1 MSNSW
6 SSSRLDLH
14 ISLDAVGGRRSG
26 LESAL
31 RAAIRQGRLPA
42 GTLLPSTRGLAQELG
57 LSRGTVSAAYGQL
70 VEEGYLI
77 TRPGS
82 GTTVAEAPQRAQA
95 PARPAPAPTTP
106 RHDLRPGLPDVSAFP
121 TRAWLASTRRVLT
134 RARPEVFGAGDPQGR
149 IELRSALADYLGRT
163 RGVITTPD
171 RIVITSGY
179 YQGLG
184 LLSGVLAASGTR
196 TAAVEDPGHNL
207 FREVVQRAGLT
218 TLALPVDAHGARAE
232 VLTQHTGAVFLTPS
246 HQYPTGVPLHPSRRQ
261 TLCVWARSTGGLI
274 VEDDYDGEYRYDR
287 QPVGALQGIAPDHVV
302 YCGTASKTLS
312 PALRLAWMVLPPHLV
327 QPVMR
332 AKQQADLYTETLGQL
347 VLADL
352 ITTHAYDRHI
362 RAARLRYR
370 RRRELLLGRIAPI
383 PGLTAH
389 GVPAGLHTLIT
400 LSSDGPTEDQLLAR
414 CAHNGLALRGI
425 AELHHDPADRPQ
437 GLLIGFAAPSE
448 RAYPAALDALFTALA
463 SDGRGGAPTGVSTA
477 TRPTRPQP
485 R

>member
-1 MSNSW
+1 MPNHW

-14 ISLDAVGGRRSG
+14 IDLDAAGGRRCG
-26 LESAL
+26 LESSL

-42 GTLLPSTRGLAQELG
+42 GTLLPSTRGLARDLG
-57 LSRGTVSAAYGQL
+57 LSRGTVSAAYDQL
-70 VEEGYLI
+70 VEEGHLT

-82 GTTVAEAPQRAQA
+82 GTTVAEMPQHA
-95 PARPAPAPTTP
+95 PAPALPAPAPSAP

-121 TRAWLASTRRVLT
+121 SRAWLASTGRVLT
-134 RARPEVFGAGDPQGR
+134 SARPEIFGAGDPQGR

-184 LLSGVLAASGTR
+184 LLSGVLAAGGTSS
-196 TAAVEDPGHNL
+196 AALEDPGHNL
-207 FREVVQRAGLT
+207 FRGVVQRAGFT
-218 TLALPVDAHGARAE
+218 TVALPVDAHGARVEA
-232 VLTQHTGAVFLTPS
+232 LTQTTGAVFLTPS

-261 TLCVWARSTGGLI
+261 ALRAWARATGGLI

-287 QPVGALQGIAPDHVV
+287 RPVGALQGIAADRTV
-302 YCGTASKTLS
+302 YCGTVSKTLG
-312 PALRLAWMVLPPHLV
+312 PALRLAWMVLPHCLV
-327 QPVMR
+327 RPVVQ
-332 AKQQADLYTETLGQL
+332 AKQEADLYTETLGQL

-370 RRRELLLGRIAPI
+370 RRRELLLDRVAAI
-383 PGLTAH
+383 PGLAAQ
-389 GVPAGLHTLIT
+389 GVPAGLHTLLT
-400 LSSDGPTEDQLLAR
+400 LPSEGPTEDQLLAG
-414 CAHNGLALRGI
+414 CAHHGVALRGLT
-425 AELHHDPADRPQ
+425 ELHHDGAGRPQ

-448 RAYPAALDALFTALA
+448 RAYPAAVDALLAALS
-463 SDGRGGAPTGVSTA
+463 SDEPGGAADSPGTAVSS
-477 TRPTRPQP
+477 TR
-485 R
+485 